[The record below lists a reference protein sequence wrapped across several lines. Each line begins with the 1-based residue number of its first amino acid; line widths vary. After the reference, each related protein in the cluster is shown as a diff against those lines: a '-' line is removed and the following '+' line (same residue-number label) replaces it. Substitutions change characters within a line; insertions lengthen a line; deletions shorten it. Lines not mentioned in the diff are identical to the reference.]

1 MSSLGVELYKKYT
14 KSATSTFDPSVKLR
28 PSDLCSTS
36 SLNIAV
42 NDYPKIVE
50 FNNIADNTAQV
61 HSSVDI
67 DHPLFQPSP
76 NVLVFEDYSAFSVQE
91 KKLFFRNND
100 SVSIKLLKPCVVLS
114 IVNHSIKPQKYC
126 FFSLHYF
133 INLHRWRGE
142 SKFSSPTQ
150 YFLRFL
156 PLVMQMASL

>member
-14 KSATSTFDPSVKLR
+14 KSATSTFDPCVKLR

-61 HSSVDI
+61 RSSVDI

-100 SVSIKLLKPCVVLS
+100 SVSIRFFKPCGFIL
-114 IVNHSIKPQKYC
+114 C
-126 FFSLHYF
+126 ESLVQTPEILLLLTF
-133 INLHRWRGE
+133 KILLTFTGGE
-142 SKFSSPTQ
+142 ANQNFPARLDI
-150 YFLRFL
+150 F
-156 PLVMQMASL
+156 